1 MPAHRKTT
9 LKVAIDGMCLTKK
22 VSGIGNYVA
31 NILRSLREEKSN
43 LEYHILCPAP
53 LGKDYED
60 LASWTT
66 ISSSSGLKWYFST
79 LGNIVKK
86 GQFDCLWAP
95 SHKLPF
101 FTDENTPT
109 ILTIHD
115 LVWQKFPKTMS
126 IRTRFSERLFFNRS
140 VMNATTI
147 SCVSHSTKND
157 MALYAPQIAK
167 KLTVLY
173 PAISKINQIPKTK
186 ISEKQK
192 KFALFIGT
200 FEPRKNLPTIIDAY
214 LRLPLIMRKNHHL
227 KILGTAGWGQQT
239 ISTILQKYND
249 KVGIEVI
256 ENPEHD
262 YLLRQLRD
270 CHYLI
275 QLSLYEGFGLPV
287 AEAQAYGKPSLISDN
302 SSLPEVAGKAGIA
315 VNPLSP
321 EEISQQMKALFC
333 DEKLYRGLSWY
344 CQSNVDRF
352 HPQLAAASF
361 EQTVYESYKNG

>member
-1 MPAHRKTT
+1 MPAYRKTT
-9 LKVAIDGMCLTKK
+9 LKIAIDGMCLTKK

-31 NILRSLREEKSN
+31 NILRSLKEEESN
-43 LEYHILCPAP
+43 LECHILCPAP
-53 LGKDYED
+53 LSKDYED
-60 LASWTT
+60 LASWTS
-66 ISSSSGLKWYFST
+66 ISSSSSLKWYFST

-86 GQFDCLWAP
+86 GEFDCLWAP

-101 FTDENTPT
+101 FIDGNTST

-126 IRTRFSERLFFNRS
+126 LRTRFSERLFFNRS
-140 VMNATTI
+140 IINATTI
-147 SCVSHSTKND
+147 ACVSHSTKND
-157 MALYAPQIAK
+157 MVLYAPQIAE

-173 PAISKINQIPKTK
+173 PAISKLSQTPTNK
-186 ISEKQK
+186 ILAKPK

-256 ENPEHD
+256 ENPEQD
-262 YLLRQLRD
+262 YLLTQLRD
-270 CHYLI
+270 CHYLV

-321 EEISQQMKALFC
+321 EKISQQMKALFY
-333 DEKLYRGLSWY
+333 DETLYQGLSRH
-344 CQSNVDRF
+344 CKSNVDRF
-352 HPQLAAASF
+352 NPQLAAASF
-361 EQTVYESYKNG
+361 EQTVFESYHNG

>member
-9 LKVAIDGMCLTKK
+9 LKIAIDGMCLTKK

-31 NILRSLREEKSN
+31 NILRSLKEEESN
-43 LEYHILCPAP
+43 LECHILCPAP

-60 LASWTT
+60 LAAWTSM
-66 ISSSSGLKWYFST
+66 SSSSSLRWYFST
-79 LGNIVKK
+79 LGKIVKR
-86 GQFDCLWAP
+86 GGFDCLWAP

-101 FTDENTPT
+101 FIDRNIPT

-115 LVWQKFPKTMS
+115 LVWQKFPNTMS

-140 VMNATTI
+140 IMNATTI

-157 MALYAPQIAK
+157 LALYAPQIAE

-173 PAISKINQIPKTK
+173 PAIFKINQIPPTK
-186 ISEKQK
+186 NLEKPK

-200 FEPRKNLPTIIDAY
+200 FEPRKNLPIIIDAY
-214 LRLPLIMRKNHHL
+214 LRLPLIMRKSHHL

-239 ISTILQKYND
+239 ISTILQKYTD

-256 ENPEHD
+256 ENPEEYH
-262 YLLRQLRD
+262 LLRQLRD
-270 CHYLI
+270 CYYLI

-287 AEAQAYGKPSLISDN
+287 AEAQAYGKPSLISDI

-315 VNPLSP
+315 VNPLSA
-321 EEISQQMKALFC
+321 EKISQQMKALFC
-333 DEKLYRGLSWY
+333 DETLYQEVSRH
-344 CQSNVDRF
+344 CKSNVERF
-352 HPQLAAASF
+352 SPRLAAASF
-361 EQTVYESYKNG
+361 EKIVYESYKNG